1 VPIRGGEQ
9 HEALAPVHLDGR
21 AWLGDVAWFDA
32 HTHMGHADPDGT
44 EADPE
49 DIVAG
54 LDLAR
59 QQRALIFPM
68 QEPAGYPGPN
78 DAVLAAAA
86 ASRGRLVPMCRVDPK
101 DPGAEDE
108 ARRCLDAGAVGIKLH
123 PRSDAFGL
131 PHPMVDRLVA
141 LAAERRAPVL
151 FHAGRGIPEL
161 GAAAVALARGN
172 PGARIILAHAGIS
185 DLGSLLEP
193 AADLDNL
200 FFDTAWWQVADVLQL
215 YAGVPPARILYASDM
230 PYGPGTFASFL
241 FLRAARQAG
250 LSAEQIGVMAGEQLR
265 RVVEGE
271 DPLDLGPAT
280 GDEALGPRSAALERV
295 TGHTSSAIQI
305 AFRGGDPTEPLALA
319 RLGCQCPA
327 SHPHAELLAGAAWLL
342 EQAEATRAAN
352 GGSPLDIVPAVLT
365 AHALCGTPAAG
376 VPAALA
382 ERARAM

>member
-9 HEALAPVHLDGR
+9 HEVLAPVHLHERG
-21 AWLGDVAWFDA
+21 WVGDVAWFDA

-49 DIVAG
+49 EIVAG
-54 LDLAR
+54 LDAAR

-68 QEPAGYPGPN
+68 QEPDGYREPN

-86 ASRGRLVPMCRVDPK
+86 ASGGRLVGMCRVDPK
-101 DPGAEDE
+101 DPGAVDE
-108 ARRCLDAGAVGIKLH
+108 AARCLEAGAVGIKLH
-123 PRSDAFGL
+123 PRSDSFGL
-131 PHPMVDRLVA
+131 PHPTVDRLVA

-161 GAAAVALARGN
+161 GAAALALARAH

-193 AADLDNL
+193 AADLPNL
-200 FFDTAWWQVADVLQL
+200 FFDTAWWQIADVLQL
-215 YAGVPPARILYASDM
+215 YCGVPPARILYASDM

-250 LSAEQIGVMAGEQLR
+250 LSPDQAGVIAGEQLR

-271 DPLDLGPAT
+271 DPLELGPAT
-280 GDEALGPRSAALERV
+280 GDAALGPRSAALERV
-295 TGHTSSAIQI
+295 VGHTSSAIQL
-305 AFRGGDPTEPLALA
+305 AFRGGDPAEPLALA
-319 RLGCQCPA
+319 RLGCQCPS
-327 SHPHAELLAGAAWLL
+327 SHPHAELLAAAANLL
-342 EQAEATRAAN
+342 DRAQAARAA
-352 GGSPLDIVPAVLT
+352 GGDALAIVPATLT
-365 AHALCGTPAAG
+365 AHALCGTPEAG
-376 VPAALA
+376 VPVPLQNGASGL
-382 ERARAM
+382 

>member
-1 VPIRGGEQ
+1 
-9 HEALAPVHLDGR
+9 
-21 AWLGDVAWFDA
+21 
-32 HTHMGHADPDGT
+32 
-44 EADPE
+44 
-49 DIVAG
+49 VAG
-54 LDLAR
+54 LDAAR

-68 QEPAGYPGPN
+68 QEPAGYGGPN

-86 ASRGRLVPMCRVDPK
+86 ASGGRLVPMCRVDPK
-101 DPGAEDE
+101 DPGAEAE
-108 ARRCLDAGAVGIKLH
+108 AERCLHAGAVGIKLH
-123 PRSDAFGL
+123 PRSDAFAL
-131 PHPMVDRLVA
+131 PHPTVDRLVA
-141 LAAERRAPVL
+141 LAGRRRAPVL

-161 GAAAVALARGN
+161 GSAAVALAREH

-185 DLGSLLEP
+185 DLGTLLEP
-193 AADLDNL
+193 AAELPNL

-215 YAGVPPARILYASDM
+215 YSGVPPARILYASDM

-280 GDEALGPRSAALERV
+280 GDGALGPRSAALERV
-295 TGHTSSAIQI
+295 TGHTSSAIQL
-305 AFRGGDPTEPLALA
+305 AFRGGDPTEAIALA

-327 SHPHAELLAGAAWLL
+327 SHPHAELLAAAATLL
-342 EQAEATRAAN
+342 AQAEATRAAD
-352 GGSPLDIVPAVLT
+352 GAQPMDIVPHVLT

-376 VPAALA
+376 VPSALR
-382 ERARAM
+382 ERLSAM